1 MDKEKSFRQ
10 MAKEAK
16 TRMKSG
22 FWEKH
27 KEEVNEQIAKADQEG
42 VNASKVIEYYQNKAA
57 TAVKGGSKED
67 EEFYQKVKTILDTV
81 GETSDILGRLTDK
94 EYYASLTYEQK
105 QRYSMELS
113 NKYRAALERYKNEMQ
128 YEKFV

>member
-1 MDKEKSFRQ
+1 MDNEKSFRQ
-10 MAKEAK
+10 VAKEAK

-27 KEEVNEQIAKADQEG
+27 QEEVNEQVAKADREG
-42 VNASKVIEYYQNKAA
+42 VNSSKVIEYYQNKVAS
-57 TAVKGGSKED
+57 TVKGCKKED
-67 EEFYQKVKTILDTV
+67 EDFYQKVKTILDTV

-94 EYYASLTYEQK
+94 EYFSSLSYEQK

-113 NKYRAALERYKNEMQ
+113 NKYRSALERYKNEMH